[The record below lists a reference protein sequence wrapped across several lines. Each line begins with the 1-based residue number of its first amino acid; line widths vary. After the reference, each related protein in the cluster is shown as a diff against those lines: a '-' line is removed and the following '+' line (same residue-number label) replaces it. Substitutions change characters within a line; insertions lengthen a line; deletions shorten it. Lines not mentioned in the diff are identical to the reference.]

1 MTSSSGVSLGR
12 LLLALDRTVA
22 TLVTAPRGLDV
33 PIGTPAMVDIDD
45 IHYGLGRT
53 VRSADLFL
61 AVGLDDATLRELVSG
76 LGGAHPVAIMAK
88 SPSAELAALTERL
101 GIAMIAVEPHARW
114 ERIYNLVI
122 RVLDGART
130 ELTGESMRSGST
142 GDLFELAG
150 EVARRTGGLVSI
162 EDERS
167 HVLAY
172 STAGDEADE
181 LRRLSI
187 LGREGPPEMLAWLRQ
202 WGVMDAL
209 RTSAEVVTVD
219 ERADLGLRRRLA
231 VSIRTP
237 AGTGVTGA
245 GTFLGV
251 VWLQEG
257 LSLIHI

>member
-1 MTSSSGVSLGR
+1 M
-12 LLLALDRTVA
+12 
-22 TLVTAPRGLDV
+22 
-33 PIGTPAMVDIDD
+33 
-45 IHYGLGRT
+45 
-53 VRSADLFL
+53 
-61 AVGLDDATLRELVSG
+61 
-76 LGGAHPVAIMAK
+76 
-88 SPSAELAALTERL
+88 
-101 GIAMIAVEPHARW
+101 
-114 ERIYNLVI
+114 
-122 RVLDGART
+122 
-130 ELTGESMRSGST
+130 TGESMRSGST

-257 LSLIHI
+257 RGALSDDAPEVLKGAAAVAARVIARRRAVGTDHDELVRRLLGGRGEVVDAGYLGTQLGIEASTSVTVVAFGVNAVGVTAGGVDEVALSLIHISEPTRPY